1 MFAAALIL
9 VLAIR
14 WRNYQWDFGMF
25 RWSAADYL
33 AGRDPYKGTGLLLLP
48 SPAFSAALQR
58 ADPHPIRRRIRAV
71 VCGEGCGAR
80 DPAGGLESA
89 VRTASG

>member
-1 MFAAALIL
+1 MFAAALLL

-48 SPAFSAALQR
+48 SPALSAALR
-58 ADPHPIRRRIRAV
+58 
-71 VCGEGCGAR
+71 G
-80 DPAGGLESA
+80 
-89 VRTASG
+89 